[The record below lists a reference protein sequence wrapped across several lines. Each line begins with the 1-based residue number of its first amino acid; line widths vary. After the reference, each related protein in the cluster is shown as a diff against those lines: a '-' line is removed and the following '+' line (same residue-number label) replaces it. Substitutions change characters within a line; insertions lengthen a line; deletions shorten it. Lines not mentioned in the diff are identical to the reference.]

1 MVGGM
6 VSAAAA
12 ISPLIIASVMLL
24 AAAGRGRATLLRC
37 MLCILALAAGWC
49 LEVDGR
55 PSLAMS
61 APASPTSMHFEGRL
75 FSLPERDSA
84 GKYSLRLRGE
94 GLNVLLKVASSPASA
109 ERNLERLRTGD
120 RVRVWCRIS
129 RPRGY
134 ANPGSRDP
142 AGWLRTRGVDAVGRV
157 KSARLV
163 ELLSPGAAG
172 PRRWLDDAKQCA
184 RDRLDRS
191 FGVDGAVRSLMGA
204 MLLGDREGIAPGDGR
219 KLRYAGMI
227 HLVAIS
233 GLHAGLLAMLLFG
246 GLRRA
251 RLSPW
256 LLFALALL
264 LLPAFGVAVGSRPP
278 VLRAAA
284 AAILI
289 LLGRSCGRDG
299 DPFNSMALVAC
310 SFLICDPGLLRDAGF
325 QLTFMATAGILLL
338 APPIAVRLPLPRPL
352 ALATSLSTA
361 AYLGCA
367 PLLAQQFGW
376 LAPVALLTNLASAPL
391 CAAIIISGYGSI
403 LFCGMAPLHEAL
415 AALGGLSVSLLLQI
429 AGGAGGLPGAGWRV
443 PAPGLYL
450 SLIYYLLLGAVVA
463 QRRLRMPLIVAFLML
478 LVWLHI
484 GRPPGGQG
492 RVRAAVLDV
501 GQGQS
506 VVIQS
511 AEGKSVVIDAAG
523 APSPRFDPGERIIL
537 PYLSRSNIRRVE
549 LLAISHGD
557 IDHAGGAAAL
567 LRELEVGRLWLAPG
581 FHHDPLQLDLAE
593 AARMRGAAVELAERG
608 KVASGS
614 GLRIEVLGP
623 GRGDDWL
630 EGNDA
635 SLILRVGERPCRL
648 LLPGDLEGAGERA
661 LAAAQVDLSSEALIV
676 AHHGSS
682 GGSSSE
688 FISRVRPLHAIAS
701 CGFEN
706 RFNHPRPEVIRRF
719 EEQGALFWRT
729 DRDGMLLL
737 EAGRSGWQVRPTRRR
752 ERTAPE

>member
-6 VSAAAA
+6 VSAAAG
-12 ISPLIIASVMLL
+12 ISPLIIGSLMLL
-24 AAAGRGRATLLRC
+24 AAVTRGRATLLRC
-37 MLCILALAAGWC
+37 TFCILALAGGWY
-49 LEVDGR
+49 LKMDAR
-55 PSLAMS
+55 PPLVVS
-61 APASPTSMHFEGRL
+61 APASPTAMHFEGSL
-75 FSLPERDSA
+75 LSLPERDSA
-84 GKYSLRLRGE
+84 GRYSLRLRGE
-94 GLNVLLKVASSPASA
+94 ELSVLFKVAASPAGA
-109 ERNLERLRTGD
+109 ERILERLRTGD
-120 RVRVWCRIS
+120 SVRVWCRLS

-134 ANPGSRDP
+134 ANPGSGDP
-142 AGWLRTRGVDAVGRV
+142 ASWLRTRGLHAVGSV

-163 ELLSPGAAG
+163 ELLAPGAEGA
-172 PRRWLDDAKQCA
+172 RRWLDDAKQRA

-191 FGVDGAVRSLMGA
+191 FGVSGAVRALMGA
-204 MLLGDREGIAPGDGR
+204 MLLGDRDGISPGHGR
-219 KLRYAGMI
+219 TLRYAGMI

-256 LLFALALL
+256 LLFVLALL

-310 SFLICDPGLLRDAGF
+310 AFLICDPELLRDAGF

-338 APPIAVRLPLPRPL
+338 AAPIASRLPLPRPL
-352 ALATSLSTA
+352 ALATSLSAA

-367 PLLAQQFGW
+367 PLLAQHFGW

-403 LFCGMAPLHEAL
+403 LVSGLEPLHEAT
-415 AALGGLSVSLLLQI
+415 ATLGSLSVSILLQI
-429 AGGAGGLPGAGWRV
+429 AGVAGGLPGAGWRV
-443 PAPGLYL
+443 PQPGLYL
-450 SLIYYLLLGAVVA
+450 SLLYYLLLGAAVA
-463 QRRLRMPLIVAFLML
+463 QRRFRRPLIFAFLAL

-484 GRPPGGQG
+484 GPPPGGEG

-511 AEGKSVVIDAAG
+511 AEGKSVIIDAAG
-523 APSPRFDPGERIIL
+523 AHNPRFDPGERIIL
-537 PYLSRSNIRRVE
+537 PYLSRSNIRRIE

-557 IDHAGGAAAL
+557 IDHAGGAFAL
-567 LRELEVGRLWLAPG
+567 LREIEVGKLWLAPG
-581 FHHDPLQLDLAE
+581 YHHDPLQFDLAE

-608 KVASGS
+608 RRESAS

-623 GRGDDWL
+623 GRGDAAL

-635 SLILRVGERPCRL
+635 SLVLRIGEAPCRL
-648 LLPGDLEGAGERA
+648 LLPGDLEGAGEKA
-661 LAAAQVDLSSEALIV
+661 LVAAGMDIESEALIV
-676 AHHGSS
+676 PHHGSS
-682 GGSSSE
+682 GGSSAD

-701 CGFEN
+701 CGFAN
-706 RFNHPRPEVIRRF
+706 RFNHPSPEVIRRF
-719 EEQGALFWRT
+719 EDHGTMLWRT

-737 EAGRSGWQVRPTRRR
+737 EAGRTGWRVRPTRDRR
-752 ERTAPE
+752 RMAAE